1 MRGPPSQG
9 ALGAMNEGRR
19 TPGDLIPLNPVHF
32 HILLV
37 LLEGER
43 HGYSIVKRVE
53 ERSHGTIRIEPAN
66 LYRSLRRLREQG
78 VIEESER
85 RPDPEM
91 DDSRRRYFQLTP
103 FGQRV
108 LQAEADRLAHQLD
121 AARSAG
127 LCPEPGGAGDAP

>member
-1 MRGPPSQG
+1 MPEERK
-9 ALGAMNEGRR
+9 A
-19 TPGDLIPLNPVHF
+19 PGEMIPLNPVHF

-85 RPDPEM
+85 QPDPAL
-91 DDSRRRYFQLTP
+91 DDSRRRYFQLTLL
-103 FGQRV
+103 GERV
-108 LQAEADRLAHQLD
+108 LRAEADRLAHQLE
-121 AARSAG
+121 AARAAG
-127 LCPEPGGAGDAP
+127 LCPGPGTAGDAP